1 MGDDIV
7 ELSIENDALKTK
19 IGSFDEKRFEESKT
33 KLLKQ
38 IDDEEKAN
46 LITARMQ

>member
-7 ELSIENDALKTK
+7 EMSRENEILKVGDYDGK
-19 IGSFDEKRFEESKT
+19 LLEESKT

-38 IDDEEKAN
+38 IDDVNE
-46 LITARMQ
+46 LT